1 MVYHINPALYLAA
14 QYSYAFAGSVN
25 GVDTNGWVDRI
36 QVGAGY
42 WLTKSILTKLEY
54 VQEQYHAFGSN
65 TGVVDGAVAD
75 MGPGFNGVVMEVSFG
90 F

>member
-1 MVYHINPALYLAA
+1 VVYHITPALYLAA
-14 QYSYAFAGSVN
+14 QYSYAFAGSVD
-25 GVDTNGWVDRI
+25 GIDTNGWVDRI

-42 WLTKSILTKLEY
+42 WLTRSILTKLEY
-54 VQEQYHAFGSN
+54 VQERYHSFGTN
-65 TGVVDGAVAD
+65 TGVVDGVNAS